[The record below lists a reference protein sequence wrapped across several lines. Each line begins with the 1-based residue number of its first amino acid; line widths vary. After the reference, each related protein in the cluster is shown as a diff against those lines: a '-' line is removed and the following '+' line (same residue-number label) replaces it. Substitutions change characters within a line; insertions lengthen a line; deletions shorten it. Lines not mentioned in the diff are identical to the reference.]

1 MNGVIKSNSICDW
14 CGHKEPLVAGKKYCS
29 DCRRCCVRECT
40 TCHKPYNNLKYFD
53 GDSKRCKSCTVKNIT
68 RKANRKR
75 DEDNMASSASSRP
88 SKRLTIEGDI
98 ADSDDGGVF
107 SGKRPSDEGP
117 VRKKKKG
124 ITIKQDL
131 PTEED
136 DEDDEEDDEE
146 DEEDEEDDEED
157 DDDERGG
164 DNSDVRS
171 VTSSPLTISD
181 NESVEEAPPPPP
193 PPATP
198 VVAKK
203 KNNKKRKEGEI
214 SSSKGEAYA
223 KNVFALMK
231 DAALESKKSKVKKPR
246 NAVVGSGKTENP
258 LVSGPA
264 EKKKRSYRKKTAA
277 TKTRAQCEKEFV
289 RALVNLNAADPKQTH
304 VNVFFYPSSN
314 YKVPEQQ

>member
-1 MNGVIKSNSICDW
+1 
-14 CGHKEPLVAGKKYCS
+14 
-29 DCRRCCVRECT
+29 
-40 TCHKPYNNLKYFD
+40 
-53 GDSKRCKSCTVKNIT
+53 
-68 RKANRKR
+68 
-75 DEDNMASSASSRP
+75 MASSASSRP

-136 DEDDEEDDEE
+136 DEDDEEDDE
-146 DEEDEEDDEED
+146 DDEED

-193 PPATP
+193 PATP

-203 KNNKKRKEGEI
+203 KNNKKRKEGES

-231 DAALESKKSKVKKPR
+231 DAALESTKKQGEKTTKCGGGKWEDGKPPG
-246 NAVVGSGKTENP
+246 VGTGGKEEEI
-258 LVSGPA
+258 V
-264 EKKKRSYRKKTAA
+264 
-277 TKTRAQCEKEFV
+277 
-289 RALVNLNAADPKQTH
+289 
-304 VNVFFYPSSN
+304 
-314 YKVPEQQ
+314 